1 MRTAGPFTSL
11 KPGLAR
17 GLRDSR
23 GKRSLGKT
31 PQRAKANEEASQ
43 LPAGKRVVPE
53 QAQALINAD
62 GPLPAVIA
70 QLRVFRI
77 RVLVQKIKKQ
87 LCQRDDPLAELLT
100 VHLLF

>member
-1 MRTAGPFTSL
+1 MPCRVTSDHLVLTVGPFTLLMS
-11 KPGLAR
+11 GLAR

-53 QAQALINAD
+53 QAQALIMVTALSILKCLN
-62 GPLPAVIA
+62 
-70 QLRVFRI
+70 F
-77 RVLVQKIKKQ
+77 
-87 LCQRDDPLAELLT
+87 ESST
-100 VHLLF
+100 